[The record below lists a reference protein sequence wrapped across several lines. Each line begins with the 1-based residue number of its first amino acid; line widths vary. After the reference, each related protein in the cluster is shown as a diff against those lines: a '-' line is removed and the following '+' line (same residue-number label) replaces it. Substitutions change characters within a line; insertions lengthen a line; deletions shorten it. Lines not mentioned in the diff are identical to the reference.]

1 MLKKDI
7 ILLQVILI
15 FLLTACAP
23 KEKEQFILIK
33 GGTIINTDWNTSSGN
48 NIENAYI
55 LIKDD
60 KIIKTGIYSDTV
72 NLPDKYKIFNA
83 TGKYIIPGLIDGFAV
98 INNQAYAN
106 AFLLSGVTSV
116 IGVSSTRRGELF
128 DAGNPSPKIFK
139 LGETGD
145 EPVTKDEIIQDFEQ
159 SFSDSI
165 KVMLLMYKLNP
176 DQLKLCINLADK
188 YNMATI
194 GELGFTSYK
203 DACEMGVKAFVHTT
217 RYSLDIAPATLRKAV
232 AENPFSNDLNSAKW
246 QYYRFLT
253 NIDTL
258 NENLLNHAKV
268 LANSNSY
275 LMPTLS
281 LLYLDLPDHKNPW
294 NEKVAE
300 LINET
305 DINNPADKLTGNHSY
320 SDKIQNA
327 YTNLA
332 LKELQIDKI
341 YSQHGARYLTGS
353 ATDVWGTMPGISL
366 HTELELL
373 ERVGLKPEQ
382 ILASATSNFS
392 DAFGWNIGKIE
403 TGFVADILILNNNP
417 LENLDN
423 LKDINALFLRGEKI
437 ELSELY
443 PEDHK

>member
-1 MLKKDI
+1 MLKKYL
-7 ILLQVILI
+7 ILLQVILL
-15 FLLTACAP
+15 FALTACTP
-23 KEKEQFILIK
+23 KKENNFILIK
-33 GGTIINTDWNTSSGN
+33 GGTIINTDWDASPDD
-48 NIENAYI
+48 NISNAYI
-55 LIKDD
+55 LIQD
-60 KIIKTGIYSDTV
+60 KRIIKTGIYSDTV
-72 NLPDKYKIFNA
+72 SLPKKYTLVDA
-83 TGKYIIPGLIDGFAV
+83 SGKYIIPGLIDGFAV

-128 DAGNPSPKIFK
+128 ETGNPSPRIFK
-139 LGETGD
+139 LGEAGD
-145 EPVTKDEIIQDFEQ
+145 EPVTNDEIIKDFEQ

-176 DQLKLCINLADK
+176 DQLKLCMKLADK

-203 DACEMGVKAFVHTT
+203 DACEIGVEAFVHTT
-217 RYSLDIAPATLRKAV
+217 RYSLDIAPEALRKAV
-232 AENPFSNDLNSAKW
+232 TENPFSNDLNSAKW
-246 QYYRFLT
+246 KYYRFLT
-253 NIDTL
+253 NIDTS
-258 NENLLNHAKV
+258 NKNLINHAKV

-281 LLYLDLPDHKNPW
+281 LLYLDLPDHNNPW
-294 NEKVAE
+294 NEPVAT
-300 LINET
+300 LINEN

-341 YSQHGARYLTGS
+341 YSQSGAKYLSGS

-382 ILASATSNFS
+382 VLASATSNFS
-392 DAFGWNIGKIE
+392 EAFNWDIGKLE

-417 LENLDN
+417 LDN
-423 LKDINALFLRGEKI
+423 LKDINALFLRGKEI
-437 ELSELY
+437 DLSELSQ
-443 PEDHK
+443 PENQK